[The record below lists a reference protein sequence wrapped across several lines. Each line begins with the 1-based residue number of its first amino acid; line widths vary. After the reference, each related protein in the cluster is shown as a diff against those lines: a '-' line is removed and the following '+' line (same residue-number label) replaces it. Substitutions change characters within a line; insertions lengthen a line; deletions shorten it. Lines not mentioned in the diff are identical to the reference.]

1 MATLKKPR
9 PRSAIERALLA
20 RDRIEIAAAE
30 RLLSALKLSARRKKT
45 GVARPRRKRV
55 R

>member
-1 MATLKKPR
+1 MTARKKPR
-9 PRSAIERALLA
+9 LRRAIERALLA

-30 RLLSALKLSARRKKT
+30 RLLSALRLEGRRKKT
-45 GVARPRRKRV
+45 RTARPVRRRG

>member
-1 MATLKKPR
+1 MTTRKKPKLR
-9 PRSAIERALLA
+9 RALERALLA